1 MNRWRRAAEL
11 NKNVIIALIVLA
23 LVALIFWG
31 FQCRASRQAKQD
43 ALETFTGR
51 PRVLVDTATGQS
63 YRIPFEETRNLPTN
77 EEGMVQVPA
86 TGQFTGEW
94 HVRQPTTIDVDEDAA
109 P

>member
-1 MNRWRRAAEL
+1 MNRWRRAAGL

-31 FQCRASRQAKQD
+31 FQCHASRQAEQD
-43 ALETFTGR
+43 ALETLTGR
-51 PRVLVDTATGQS
+51 PRVLIDTETGES
-63 YRIPFEETRNLPTN
+63 YRIPFEEAQKLPTN

-94 HVRQPTTIDVDEDAA
+94 HVRRPTVIEVDDDLA